1 MSTFSE
7 RLVLLRNEKKIT
19 QEKFAEIIGVS
30 KSTISMYE
38 NGNRTPSFEIEE
50 KIADYFNVDLEFLRG
65 RSNIRN
71 RYQHNKLKSESNVTP
86 VNSPIYKYDFKLSNG
101 EVGEIKIKKGKI
113 HVFIGMPED
122 PNSFKEVDFNDEK
135 NFKLKNALQ
144 LLEFSIKDIKITSK
158 IKTDLERAV
167 ASIFSENYTLNTSK
181 INEGINQELP
191 SLKYAYEG
199 DSEAHNENIKLKL
212 IKSRHRKEKYEKK

>member
-86 VNSPIYKYDFKLSNG
+86 VNSPI
-101 EVGEIKIKKGKI
+101 
-113 HVFIGMPED
+113 
-122 PNSFKEVDFNDEK
+122 
-135 NFKLKNALQ
+135 
-144 LLEFSIKDIKITSK
+144 
-158 IKTDLERAV
+158 
-167 ASIFSENYTLNTSK
+167 
-181 INEGINQELP
+181 
-191 SLKYAYEG
+191 
-199 DSEAHNENIKLKL
+199 
-212 IKSRHRKEKYEKK
+212 

>member
-199 DSEAHNENIKLKL
+199 DSEAYNENIKLKL